1 MQLLVS
7 LVKSINYKWPLKMVL
22 EHECFHCKLH
32 GANGSAARA
41 SRLTP
46 DIRRLMKPTIV
57 GIEVY
62 LILDLNAVAVVVL
75 SYIKCL

>member
-1 MQLLVS
+1 
-7 LVKSINYKWPLKMVL
+7 MVL

-32 GANGSAARA
+32 AANGSAVRA

-62 LILDLNAVAVVVL
+62 LIRDLNAVAVVD
-75 SYIKCL
+75 IRDTQGA